1 LHTRMDVV
9 ARHRP
14 VASNPLGMIAVVCA
28 AAGAC
33 LGVFLW
39 LFHLRPT
46 SALMGDY
53 ARELAHEG
61 VFRDQVLWFT
71 ATLGAVGIFAAL
83 LAVVGGRPKASTIVC
98 LLLGAIALS
107 YPVLALTGAIG
118 APVAPTLFP
127 G

>member
-1 LHTRMDVV
+1 
-9 ARHRP
+9 
-14 VASNPLGMIAVVCA
+14 MIAVVCTA
-28 AAGAC
+28 TGAF

-53 ARELAHEG
+53 AYELAHDG
-61 VFRDQVLWFT
+61 VFRDQVLWLT
-71 ATLGAVGIFAAL
+71 ATLGAVGIVAAL
-83 LAVVGGRPKASTIVC
+83 LAVVGGRPKPSTIVC

-118 APVAPTLFP
+118 APVALPMFP

>member
-1 LHTRMDVV
+1 
-9 ARHRP
+9 
-14 VASNPLGMIAVVCA
+14 MIAVVCA

-46 SALMGDY
+46 SALLGDY
-53 ARELAHEG
+53 AYELAHDG
-61 VFRDQVLWFT
+61 GFRDQVLWLT
-71 ATLGAVGIFAAL
+71 ATLGAVGIVAAF
-83 LAVVGGRPKASTIVC
+83 LAVVGGRPKPSTVAC

-118 APVAPTLFP
+118 APVAPALFP

>member
-1 LHTRMDVV
+1 
-9 ARHRP
+9 
-14 VASNPLGMIAVVCA
+14 MIAVVCA

-46 SALMGDY
+46 SALLGDY
-53 ARELAHEG
+53 AYELAHDG
-61 VFRDQVLWFT
+61 GFREQVLWLT
-71 ATLGAVGIFAAL
+71 GTLGAVGIVATF
-83 LAVVGGRPKASTIVC
+83 LAVVGGRPKPSTVAC
-98 LLLGAIALS
+98 LLLGAVALS

-118 APVAPTLFP
+118 APVAPSLFP

>member
-1 LHTRMDVV
+1 
-9 ARHRP
+9 
-14 VASNPLGMIAVVCA
+14 MIAVVCT
-28 AAGAC
+28 AAGAF

-53 ARELAHEG
+53 ARELAHDG

-118 APVAPTLFP
+118 APVAPVLFP